1 MGICNICYTNIFGV
15 LSCTCMSFLRVA
27 LRRISHCN
35 SYACR
40 FWVSLPSSMLI
51 KPKKGEGANGHINKK
66 YRLVMFDKG
75 INVKAEVFSTM
86 TASLLALA
94 KGKYN

>member
-1 MGICNICYTNIFGV
+1 
-15 LSCTCMSFLRVA
+15 
-27 LRRISHCN
+27 
-35 SYACR
+35 
-40 FWVSLPSSMLI
+40 
-51 KPKKGEGANGHINKK
+51 
-66 YRLVMFDKG
+66 MFDKG